1 MTDFIPENDLED
13 ALMKAANDPS
23 NAPAFYRQF
32 SDGVVY
38 FIQQQVASDDGN
50 AVGIA
55 SMEVNGTRY
64 LPIFTSV
71 LRIQQAIDDEV
82 TYAGVNGIEFLRM
95 TAGSPVL
102 LNPGSD
108 YGKEILPDE
117 AAAIVD
123 GSIFNMADEMTLPK
137 DSTYII
143 GDPKIYPAELVAAL
157 SALFR
162 KSKQVKRAW
171 LAQFMNI
178 DSGTAPSTL
187 IGIETDA
194 DIAAIANEAHL
205 ILQHVEIPS
214 PPVDF
219 VAVTPGAEFS
229 DHFLEKKPFYSRS
242 LLRKLF

>member
-1 MTDFIPENDLED
+1 MTDFVAENDLED
-13 ALMKAANDPS
+13 ALMKAAKDPV
-23 NAPAFYRQF
+23 NAPAFYREF
-32 SDGVVY
+32 IDGVVY

-50 AVGIA
+50 TVGIA
-55 SMEVNGTRY
+55 SIDVDGTNY

-71 LRIQQAIDDEV
+71 SRIQKMIDHEV
-82 TYAGVNGIEFLRM
+82 TYAGVNGKEFLRM
-95 TAGSPVL
+95 TAGAPIL

-123 GSIFNMADEMTLPK
+123 GSIFNMAEKQTLPK
-137 DSTYII
+137 GSTYII
-143 GDPKIYPAELVAAL
+143 GEPKIYPTELVDAL

-171 LAQFMNI
+171 LAQIMI
-178 DSGTAPSTL
+178 VDSDSGPSTL

-194 DIAAIANEAHL
+194 DIGSIANEAHTV
-205 ILQHVEIPS
+205 LQHVEIPS

-219 VAVTPGAEFS
+219 VDVRPGTEFS
-229 DHFLEKKPFYSRS
+229 EHFLEQEPFYSRS